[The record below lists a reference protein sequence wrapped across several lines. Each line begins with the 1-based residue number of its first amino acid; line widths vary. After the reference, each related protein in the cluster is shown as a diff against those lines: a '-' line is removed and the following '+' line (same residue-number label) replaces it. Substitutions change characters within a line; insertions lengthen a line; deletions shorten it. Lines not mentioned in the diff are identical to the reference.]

1 MWFRQEMEDELRA
14 VDDQHRQVLRVANLE
29 TQKHPY
35 HIRRTKQYYEMK
47 FKGEE
52 EIDRLTNNINEFE
65 QEVRNEK
72 ENYQNALEKLEQISA
87 EVKFYLNVTHI
98 AYDIGDIHT
107 CNWFL

>member
-87 EVKFYLNVTHI
+87 EVKFYLNVTN
-98 AYDIGDIHT
+98 IG
-107 CNWFL
+107 CNWFI